1 MQFSLDFIKELV
13 DINISP
19 KKLSSL
25 LTMAGM
31 EVERLESKGKDWILE
46 IEVTANRYDWLSIIG
61 IAREISVCLN
71 KKLKLN
77 YPKIK
82 TKPTLKK
89 RKIIIESP
97 QDCLFY
103 IGRLIRGVN
112 ITNSPQWLQERVLN
126 CGINSV
132 NNIVDITNY
141 CMLKW
146 GTPLHAFDDDKIEGN
161 VYIRRAKEGEKL
173 ITIDG
178 KERELFRD
186 NLVIADDKKV
196 IALAGVMGG
205 KDTEV
210 DENTKN
216 VFLEAAVF
224 SPLTIRRSRQK
235 AGLVTESSYRFERAV
250 FSDYLECASQEAN
263 LLIERLADGKLIG
276 YGKAGRKPL
285 TKKKVISLS
294 INDLNSYLGSNIP
307 KDSIKKILS
316 HLDFQVKDRGSNG
329 LQIISP
335 AFRFD
340 IKEKVDIYEEIVR
353 IYGYDKIEPC
363 LPFLPFQLNQDE
375 LFEFKR
381 KLRSFLPILGLKE
394 IITYSIVSE
403 KNLKNLGKIESI
415 NITNPLREQENTLR
429 PTLLTGMLDT
439 IMYNLNR
446 NQRNLR
452 FFEIANVYI
461 KDRDNF
467 KEIPKLSLGVS
478 GIREE
483 FFFLKGIVEE
493 LLNFLNI
500 AQYEFREDSLPN
512 FIQALMVVIEEEP
525 VGFFGKLDE
534 KVRKELDL
542 KENIFYG
549 EFNLELLKSF
559 KKENKYK
566 PFSQYPIVYRDI
578 SLGLRKDINFKKIGD
593 TIREVGKEF
602 LYNYRVID
610 VYRGKDLPQDSN
622 FFTLRIFYQSKE
634 RTLTSEEVDTIHQNI
649 RDELSKK
656 EGIIVR

>member
-1 MQFSLDFIKELV
+1 MN
-13 DINISP
+13 INIYP
-19 KKLSSL
+19 QELSSL

-31 EVERLESKGKDWILE
+31 EVERLESKGKDWIFE

-82 TKPTLKK
+82 NKPRLKK

-103 IGRLIRGVN
+103 IGRLIRGLN
-112 ITNSPQWLQERVLN
+112 ITNSPLWLQERVLN

-178 KERELFRD
+178 KERELCRD

-205 KDTEV
+205 KDSEV

-250 FSDYLECASQEAN
+250 FSDYLEYASQEAN
-263 LLIERLADGKLIG
+263 LLIEELAGGKLIG
-276 YGKAGRKPL
+276 YGRGGRKPL
-285 TKKKVISLS
+285 TKKKVINVS
-294 INDLNSYLGSNIP
+294 INDLNSYLGANIP
-307 KDSIKKILS
+307 KNSIKKILS
-316 HLDFQVKDRGSNG
+316 NLDFQVKEIGSNK
-329 LQIISP
+329 LQVVSP

-340 IKEKVDIYEEIVR
+340 IKEEVDIYEEVVR
-353 IYGYDKIEPC
+353 IYGYDKIQPH
-363 LPFLPFQLNQDE
+363 LPFLPFHLNQDE

-381 KLRSFLPILGLKE
+381 KLRSFLSILGMKE

-403 KNLKNLGKIESI
+403 KDLKNLVKIESI
-415 NITNPLREQENTLR
+415 NITNPLREQENALR
-429 PTLLTGMLDT
+429 PTLLTGTLDT

-452 FFEIANVYI
+452 FFEIANIYI
-461 KDRDNF
+461 KDKNNF
-467 KEIPKLSLGVS
+467 KEIPTLSLGVS

-493 LLNFLNI
+493 LLNYLNI
-500 AQYEFREDSLPN
+500 IQYEFKEDSLPN
-512 FIQALMVVIEEEP
+512 FLQALRVVIEKEP
-525 VGFFGKLDE
+525 VGFLGKLDE

-549 EFNLELLKSF
+549 EFNLELLQKLR
-559 KKENKYK
+559 KENKYK
-566 PFSQYPIVYRDI
+566 TFSQYPIVYRDI
-578 SLGLRKDINFKKIGD
+578 SLGLRKDISFKKIGE

-602 LYNYRVID
+602 LYNYKVID
-610 VYRGKDLPQDSN
+610 IYRGKDLSQDSN

-649 RDELSKK
+649 REELSKK
-656 EGIIVR
+656 EDIIVR